1 MLLDLWG
8 CGTEQHLFYLCIFII
23 YCIVLVG
30 VFFFPDTVIL
40 WFLDLHLHILFL
52 NGILYIFFTPIYFF
66 IWIVEMLSAASFP
79 FLFPTFFPLPFCFV
93 GKLHNHSII
102 FVPWLPDDIP
112 NVDGGILSYKVFVL
126 LVHVI
131 IYWYECNVIC
141 IFIFVFSLV

>member
-1 MLLDLWG
+1 MLWDLWG

-66 IWIVEMLSAASFP
+66 IWIVEMLSAASCP

>member
-1 MLLDLWG
+1 MRSLRLWHRTAFILPMHFYNILYCFG
-8 CGTEQHLFYLCIFII
+8 CF
-23 YCIVLVG
+23 
-30 VFFFPDTVIL
+30 FFFPDTVIL

>member
-1 MLLDLWG
+1 MLWDLWG

-66 IWIVEMLSAASFP
+66 IWIVEMLSAASCP

-112 NVDGGILSYKVFVL
+112 NVDGGILSYKVFVI

>member
-1 MLLDLWG
+1 MRSLRLWHRTAFILPMHFYNILYCFG
-8 CGTEQHLFYLCIFII
+8 CF
-23 YCIVLVG
+23 
-30 VFFFPDTVIL
+30 FFFPDTVIL

-112 NVDGGILSYKVFVL
+112 NVDGGILSYKVFVI

-131 IYWYECNVIC
+131 IYWYECNVIY

>member
-1 MLLDLWG
+1 MRSLRLWHRTAFILPMHFYNQLYCFG
-8 CGTEQHLFYLCIFII
+8 C
-23 YCIVLVG
+23 

>member
-1 MLLDLWG
+1 MRSLRLWHR
-8 CGTEQHLFYLCIFII
+8 TAFILPMHFYNIL
-23 YCIVLVG
+23 YCFG
-30 VFFFPDTVIL
+30 WVFFLPWYCDLVVP
-40 WFLDLHLHILFL
+40 WFAFTHFIL
-52 NGILYIFFTPIYFF
+52 NGILYIFFTPGQYIFF
-66 IWIVEMLSAASFP
+66 IWIVEMLSAASCP

-112 NVDGGILSYKVFVL
+112 NVDGGILSYKVFVI